1 MATAAP
7 GTAHWATGAI
17 RIMRPRGL
25 SPGRALATWAVLLA
39 TTVIALFPMYWL
51 FANALTPITATP
63 PLTPILWPAWKLD
76 NVVRLLTTS
85 RHYGQWVVNSLTISL
100 GATLWHAVFDTF
112 AGYAF
117 AKRRFPGRN
126 LLFGALVA
134 TLMVPIHVTFIPL
147 YLINREMGLIDSLW
161 AIFLPATSNA
171 FGIFLMRQFIQT
183 LPSELEDAARI
194 DGCSEIGVVRY
205 VIVPLSQ
212 PAIAS
217 LAIFTFVRSW
227 NDFLWPLIAVN
238 RPPMFTLTV
247 GVASL
252 QGEFMTDWGI
262 IFAGAAV
269 ASLPIAAFFLL
280 FQRYFLDGL
289 RLGALK

>member
-1 MATAAP
+1 MTTTA
-7 GTAHWATGAI
+7 GA
-17 RIMRPRGL
+17 RPRTGPIGMTVTR
-25 SPGRALATWAVLLA
+25 SVVTWSVLIV

-63 PLTPILWPAWKLD
+63 PLTPILVPAWKLD
-76 NVVRLLTTS
+76 NVIRLLTTS
-85 RHYGQWVVNSLTISL
+85 KHYTRWVVNSLTVSL
-100 GATLWHAVFDTF
+100 AATLWHVVFDTL

-117 AKRRFPGRN
+117 AKRRFPLRN
-126 LLFGALVA
+126 VLFVALVS

-147 YLINREMGLIDSLW
+147 YLISLSLGIIDSIW
-161 AIFLPATSNA
+161 AILLPASSQV

-183 LPSELEDAARI
+183 LPGELEDAARI
-194 DGCSEIGVVRY
+194 DGCSEIGVVRH
-205 VIVPLSQ
+205 VIVPLSM

-217 LAIFTFVRSW
+217 LAIFTFVRNW

-238 RPPMFTLTV
+238 RPQEFTLTV

-262 IFAGAAV
+262 IFAGGAV
-269 ASLPIAAFFLL
+269 ASIPIIIFFLL
-280 FQRYFLDGL
+280 VQRYFLDGL

>member
-1 MATAAP
+1 MV
-7 GTAHWATGAI
+7 AI
-17 RIMRPRGL
+17 VARPR
-25 SPGRALATWAVLLA
+25 RAPAGQVAATWAILVL
-39 TTVIALFPMYWL
+39 TTVVALFPMYWL

-63 PLTPILWPAWKLD
+63 PLTPILWPAWRLD

-85 RHYGQWVVNSLTISL
+85 KYYGQWVANSLVVSL

-117 AKRRFPGRN
+117 AKRRFPGRDVI
-126 LLFGALVA
+126 FGVLVS

-147 YLINREMGLIDSLW
+147 YLINRDLGLIDSLW
-161 AIFLPATSNA
+161 AIFLPATSHA

-183 LPSELEDAARI
+183 LPGELEDAARI
-194 DGCSEIGVVRY
+194 DGCSEIGVVRH

-217 LAIFTFVRSW
+217 LAIFTFVRNW

-269 ASLPIAAFFLL
+269 ASLPITAFFLV